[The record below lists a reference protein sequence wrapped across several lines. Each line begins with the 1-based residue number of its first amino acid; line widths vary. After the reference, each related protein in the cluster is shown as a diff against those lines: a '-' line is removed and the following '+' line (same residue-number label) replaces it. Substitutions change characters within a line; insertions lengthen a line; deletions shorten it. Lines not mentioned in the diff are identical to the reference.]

1 MPFLY
6 KGAVAYEN
14 YYYLTGFPQFAW
26 CDDID
31 KISEFNELKT
41 QMNDYIEQAKIQFIT
56 GTMDLDA
63 DWDAYPAQINN
74 IGLERYL
81 ELAEIVNFG

>member
-1 MPFLY
+1 
-6 KGAVAYEN
+6 
-14 YYYLTGFPQFAW
+14 
-26 CDDID
+26 
-31 KISEFNELKT
+31 
-41 QMNDYIEQAKIQFIT
+41 MNDYIEQAKIQFIT

-63 DWDAYPAQINN
+63 DWDAYLAQINN